1 MHGVNVKKS
10 ITKFV
15 MAGLLISQTAWADQ
29 CPEDVQVINKGQVAN
44 CSGLL
49 FSPSASKQM
58 DEAIADSKYFKEV
71 NVKLLQRKELTD
83 KEISVLDQRLKLY
96 MNESQ
101 VLATE
106 LSSRN
111 SNESFYRFGYL
122 VLGVLAAGYISNNS
136 K

>member
-1 MHGVNVKKS
+1 MKS
-10 ITKFV
+10 I
-15 MAGLLISQTAWADQ
+15 LLVYILVLNQTAMAADQ
-29 CPEDVQVINKGQVAN
+29 CPEDIQELNKGQVAN

-49 FSPSASKQM
+49 FSPEASKQV
-58 DEAIADSKYFKEV
+58 DEMAADSKYFKEV

-106 LSSRN
+106 LTRRESDN
-111 SNESFYRFGYL
+111 SYQKFLYFG
-122 VLGVLAAGYISNNS
+122 LGVLATGISFYGAS
-136 K
+136 KLTSR